1 MKLMIQI
8 IRDSLAD
15 VWSDLWTVLVC
26 NLLWTISMVLVI
38 PGPAATLALFYYTNR
53 LAHGEVA
60 DLADYWGAF
69 RHSWGLAWRWGFI
82 NLVVIAI
89 FVADSILT
97 GQLSQTSLA
106 LFVQGFYLAGL
117 AGWLLLQLFA
127 LPFLFEQETPSVRQ
141 ALRNGAVLIGRN
153 PGFAITLDGMLA
165 LLMVAGTILF
175 MLSFAFGGVILAA
188 VGNHAVLN
196 RLELARKATPTGL
209 PVEGEG

>member
-1 MKLMIQI
+1 MKLVIQL

-26 NLLWTISMVLVI
+26 NLLWTLSMVLVI

-69 RHSWGLAWRWGFI
+69 RRSWGVAWRWGVI
-82 NLVVIAI
+82 NLIVIAI

-106 LFVQGFYLAGL
+106 MFAQGFYLAGL

-141 ALRNGAVLIGRN
+141 ALRNGAVMIGRN
-153 PGFAITLDGMLA
+153 LGFTLALAGMLA
-165 LLMVAGTILF
+165 LLMIAGTILF
-175 MLSFAFGGVILAA
+175 MLTFAFGGVILAA
-188 VGNHAVLN
+188 AGNRAVLN
-196 RLELARKATPTGL
+196 RLALTRNAAPMGL